1 MMNDKIVGHVVGV
14 HGFCVKVELA
24 SEIKSP
30 VRAHL
35 SNLQGASLA
44 ISINAYLSFS
54 IGAGQYAIGIVTDL
68 DARDS
73 YEPTNE
79 ELSLELTKPRRVATI
94 QLLGTLK
101 PVFRSES
108 YRFDPGISI
117 LPTLD
122 TPAEIVE
129 KYLLDALFD
138 DAPKRN
144 KPEDHPD
151 GEPFDSGLRIGIAIA
166 PGNQIVKG
174 SFNDLF
180 SRPLAIVGNT
190 GSGKS
195 NTVSHLIQQSQKDRI
210 TNRPKVF
217 ILDIN
222 GEYASAF
229 GKLEPKGGRKPNHL
243 YVNGKE
249 FGLPV
254 WLMNS
259 QEACIWLS
267 VAEQTQ
273 QPALVNL
280 WSIAKGGSEITSNN
294 ASEAVVQLNKL
305 LSLIDDDRAANKGE
319 DSNSIWAAFNV
330 YAAGLSFEAS
340 DKVLISDI
348 SKILE
353 NYTDKWVRSFAADEP
368 NLKTKLQALR
378 RAISKFCVDDRDIS
392 QQSANKPI
400 YFGLHYLK
408 DPAELLNAAR
418 IEEHDQSFRQFLRG
432 LQLRIGNRLQ
442 DQRWYCFFNYDNLGI
457 NSFRDWLEKLGIGSE
472 MEGNDVCVIDCSMID
487 YEILP
492 YVCGIIGRLLL
503 ELREHA
509 PSMKRFHE
517 PWVAVLEE
525 AHNYVCPVRQN
536 ESRGLS
542 VSREAFERIAKEGRK
557 FGLSLIVAS
566 QRPGDISP
574 AVLSQCA
581 NFIMHRL
588 QNPDDI
594 EHFRR
599 IVPSQSRR
607 LLDQITILSAGEAIV
622 LGSSF
627 HVPARVQV
635 DRPEKAPHSQS
646 SAPHLSWK
654 PDSQMRFDLKEA
666 LSYWKNEE
674 VKETESS
681 GEVRGVREE

>member
-54 IGAGQYAIGIVTDL
+54 IGAGQYAIGLVTDL

-195 NTVSHLIQQSQKDRI
+195 NTVSHLIQQSQKDRT

-249 FGLPV
+249 SGLPV

-330 YAAGLSFEAS
+330 YAGGLSFEAS

-348 SKILE
+348 SKILK

-457 NSFRDWLEKLGIGSE
+457 KSFRDWLEKLGIGSE
-472 MEGNDVCVIDCSMID
+472 TEGNDVCVIDCSMID

-557 FGLSLIVAS
+557 FGFSLIVAS

-654 PDSQMRFDLKEA
+654 PDSQIRFDLDEA
-666 LSYWKNEE
+666 LSYWKIEE

-681 GEVRGVREE
+681 DEV

>member
-1 MMNDKIVGHVVGV
+1 MNDKIVGHVVGI
-14 HGFCVKVELA
+14 HGFSVKVELA

-44 ISINAYLSFS
+44 ISINAYLSFN
-54 IGAGQYAIGIVTDL
+54 IGAGQHAIGIVTDL

-73 YEPTNE
+73 FEPSND

-151 GEPFDSGLRIGIAIA
+151 GEPFDSGLRIGIAVA

-174 SFNDLF
+174 SFNDLL

-195 NTVSHLIQQSQKDRI
+195 NTVSRIIQQSQKDRI

-229 GKLEPKGGRKPNHL
+229 EKPEPEGGRKPNCL
-243 YVNGKE
+243 YINGKE

-254 WLMNS
+254 WLMNTH
-259 QEACIWLS
+259 EACDWLS

-273 QPALVNL
+273 QPALINL
-280 WSIAKGGSEITSNN
+280 WSIAKGGKTEPSIVKGNTREVILKIN
-294 ASEAVVQLNKL
+294 QLLNTL
-305 LSLIDDDRAANKGE
+305 EDDRAINKGKDCNLIGAAMHAYAQLLTL
-319 DSNSIWAAFNV
+319 DSENEKILNEIVTTLKKYDKDYTKALGSDEPHVKNQLKKLQSNL
-330 YAAGLSFEAS
+330 LSKASAS
-340 DKVLISDI
+340 D
-348 SKILE
+348 
-353 NYTDKWVRSFAADEP
+353 P
-368 NLKTKLQALR
+368 
-378 RAISKFCVDDRDIS
+378 AIA
-392 QQSANKPI
+392 QQSADKPI
-400 YFGLHYLK
+400 YFGLDYLQN
-408 DPAELLNAAR
+408 PTELYRAAS
-418 IEEHDQSFRQFLRG
+418 IEEGDQSFRQFLRG
-432 LQLRIGNRLQ
+432 LQLRIGNRFK
-442 DQRWYCFFNYDNLGI
+442 DQRWYCFFNYDNLDI
-457 NSFRDWLEKLGIGSE
+457 KSFRDWLDKLGIGFE
-472 MEGNDVCVIDCSMID
+472 VEGSDVCIIDCSMID
-487 YEILP
+487 YEVLP

-503 ELREHA
+503 ELREHI
-509 PSMKRFHE
+509 PSKKRFHE
-517 PWVAVLEE
+517 PWVVVLEE
-525 AHNYVCPVRQN
+525 AHNYVCPARQN
-536 ESRGLS
+536 EARGLS

-557 FGLSLIVAS
+557 FGISLIVAS
-566 QRPGDISP
+566 QRPSDISP
-574 AVLSQCA
+574 TVLSQCA

-622 LGSSF
+622 LGSGF
-627 HVPARVQV
+627 HVPARVQI

-646 SAPHLSWK
+646 SAPYLSWK
-654 PDSQMRFDLKEA
+654 PDSTARFNLDEA
-666 LSYWKNEE
+666 LDYWKIEETEEKIKPSEE
-674 VKETESS
+674 V
-681 GEVRGVREE
+681 

>member
-1 MMNDKIVGHVVGV
+1 MNDKIVGHVVGV

-73 YEPTNE
+73 FEPSNE

-229 GKLEPKGGRKPNHL
+229 GKPEPGDGRKPNYL

-249 FGLPV
+249 LGLPV
-254 WLMNS
+254 WLMNTH
-259 QEACIWLS
+259 EACIWLS

-273 QPALVNL
+273 QPALINL
-280 WSIAKGGSEITSNN
+280 WSVAKGGKFDKGNIKNN
-294 ASEAVVQLNKL
+294 VQEAILRINHILGV
-305 LSLIDDDRAANKGE
+305 I
-319 DSNSIWAAFNV
+319 DSNSFNKALDIKQIWSAFNG
-330 YAAGLSFEAS
+330 YLKGIGLNDAI
-340 DKVLISDI
+340 KKLIATI
-348 SKILE
+348 NNTI
-353 NYTDKWVRSFAADEP
+353 VAADEKKCSKSYGADEP
-368 NLKTKLQALR
+368 ELKTNLQQLR
-378 RAISKFCVDDRDIS
+378 DGLSNLTTAEPEIT

-400 YFGLHYLK
+400 YFSLDYLQNST
-408 DPAELLNAAR
+408 ELYKAAS
-418 IEEHDQSFRQFLRG
+418 IEEGDQSFRQFLRG
-432 LQLRIGNRLQ
+432 LLLRIGNRLQ

-457 NSFRDWLEKLGIGSE
+457 KSFRDWLEKLGIGSE
-472 MEGNDVCVIDCSMID
+472 TEGNDVCVIDCSMID

-509 PSMKRFHE
+509 QSMKRFHE

-574 AVLSQCA
+574 TVLSQCA

-654 PDSQMRFDLKEA
+654 PDSQTRFDLDEA
-666 LSYWKNEE
+666 LSYWKIEE

-681 GEVRGVREE
+681 KEV

>member
-1 MMNDKIVGHVVGV
+1 MNDKIVGHVVGV
-14 HGFCVKVELA
+14 HGFCVKVELT

-35 SNLQGASLA
+35 EGSSLA
-44 ISINAYLSFS
+44 ISINAYLSFN
-54 IGAGQYAIGIVTDL
+54 IGAGQHAIGIVTDL
-68 DARDS
+68 DSRDS
-73 YEPTNE
+73 YEPSNE
-79 ELSLELTKPRRVATI
+79 ELSLELTRPRRVVTV

-101 PVFRSES
+101 PVFRSIS

-122 TPAEIVE
+122 TPAEIAE
-129 KYLLDALFD
+129 KPLLDALFD

-151 GEPFDSGLRIGIAIA
+151 DKPFDSGLRIGIAIA

-195 NTVSHLIQQSQKDRI
+195 NTVSNLIQQSQKERI
-210 TNRPKVF
+210 TNRTKIF

-229 GKLEPKGGRKPNHL
+229 GKLEPNGGRKPNHL

-249 FGLPV
+249 LGLPV
-254 WLMNS
+254 WLMNTH
-259 QEACIWLS
+259 EACIWLS

-273 QPALVNL
+273 QPALINL
-280 WSIAKGGSEITSNN
+280 WSMAKGGSKISSNN

-319 DSNSIWAAFNV
+319 DGNAIWAAFNA
-330 YAAGLSFEAS
+330 YIGSLPLE
-340 DKVLISDI
+340 KQEKTQISDI
-348 SKILE
+348 QAIL
-353 NYTDKWVRSFAADEP
+353 NNHKVKFVRSFASDEP
-368 NLKTKLQALR
+368 KLKSTLQALR
-378 RAISKFCVDDRDIS
+378 LTISKFCLDDYDIS

-400 YFGLHYLK
+400 YFGMYYLK

-418 IEEHDQSFRQFLRG
+418 IEEHDQGFRQFLRG

-457 NSFRDWLEKLGIGSE
+457 KNFRDWLKSLGIGSE
-472 MEGNDVCVIDCSMID
+472 TKGNDVCVIDCSMID
-487 YEILP
+487 YEVLP

-503 ELREHA
+503 ELCEHV
-509 PSMKRFHE
+509 PSKKRFYE
-517 PWVAVLEE
+517 PWVVVLEE
-525 AHNYVCPVRQN
+525 AHNYVCPARQN
-536 ESRGLS
+536 ESKGLS

-574 AVLSQCA
+574 TVLSQCA

-594 EHFRR
+594 DHFRR

-622 LGSSF
+622 LGSGF
-627 HVPARVQV
+627 HVPARVQI
-635 DRPEKAPHSQS
+635 DRPERAPHSQS
-646 SAPHLSWK
+646 STPHLSWK
-654 PDSQMRFDLKEA
+654 PDSQTRFDLDEA
-666 LSYWKNEE
+666 LSYWKIEE
-674 VKETESS
+674 
-681 GEVRGVREE
+681 

>member
-1 MMNDKIVGHVVGV
+1 MNDKIVGHVVGV
-14 HGFCVKVELA
+14 HGFSVKVELT

-35 SNLQGASLA
+35 QGSSLA
-44 ISINAYLSFS
+44 ISINAYLSFN
-54 IGAGQYAIGIVTDL
+54 IGAGQNAIGIVTDL
-68 DARDS
+68 DSRDS
-73 YEPTNE
+73 YEPSNE
-79 ELSLELTKPRRVATI
+79 ELSLELTRPRRVVTV

-101 PVFRSES
+101 PIFRSVS

-122 TPAEIVE
+122 TPAEIAE
-129 KYLLDALFD
+129 KPLLDALFD

-151 GEPFDSGLRIGIAIA
+151 DDPFDSGLRIGIAIA

-229 GKLEPKGGRKPNHL
+229 GKPEPKDGRKPNCL

-254 WLMNS
+254 WLMNTH
-259 QEACIWLS
+259 EACVWLT

-273 QPALVNL
+273 QPALINL
-280 WSIAKGGSEITSNN
+280 WSIAKGGKAEPSIRENNVREVMLKIT
-294 ASEAVVQLNKL
+294 QLLNTL
-305 LSLIDDDRAANKGE
+305 DDDRAINKGKDCNLIGSALSAYAQLLIL
-319 DSNSIWAAFNV
+319 DS
-330 YAAGLSFEAS
+330 S
-340 DKVLISDI
+340 DKN
-348 SKILE
+348 ILDE
-353 NYTDKWVRSFAADEP
+353 IIRTLKKYDKDYTKALGSDEP
-368 NLKTKLQALR
+368 LVKIHLQTLQSN
-378 RAISKFCVDDRDIS
+378 ILSKASTPDESIV
-392 QQSANKPI
+392 QQSADKPI
-400 YFGLHYLK
+400 YFGLDYLQN
-408 DPAELLNAAR
+408 PSELHKAAS
-418 IEEHDQSFRQFLRG
+418 IEEGDQSFRQFLRG
-432 LQLRIGNRLQ
+432 LQLRIGNRLR
-442 DQRWYCFFNYDNLGI
+442 DQRWYCFLNYDKLGI
-457 NSFRDWLEKLGIGSE
+457 NSFRVWLEKLGIGSE
-472 MEGNDVCVIDCSMID
+472 AAGNDVCVIDCSMID
-487 YEILP
+487 YEVLP

-503 ELREHA
+503 ELREHV
-509 PSMKRFHE
+509 PSKKRFRE
-517 PWVAVLEE
+517 PWVVVLEE

-536 ESRGLS
+536 ESKGLS

-574 AVLSQCA
+574 TVLSQCA

-594 EHFRR
+594 DHFRR

-622 LGSSF
+622 LGSGF
-627 HVPARVQV
+627 HVPARVQI

-646 SAPHLSWK
+646 SAPYLSWK
-654 PDSQMRFDLKEA
+654 PDSTMRFDLDEA
-666 LSYWKNEE
+666 LSYWKIEE
-674 VKETESS
+674 VKETQSS
-681 GEVRGVREE
+681 EGV

>member
-79 ELSLELTKPRRVATI
+79 ELSLELTRPRRVATI

-122 TPAEIVE
+122 TPAEIAE

-166 PGNQIVKG
+166 LGNQIVKG

-180 SRPLAIVGNT
+180 SRPLTIVGNT

-229 GKLEPKGGRKPNHL
+229 EKSEPDGGRMPNHL

-254 WLMNS
+254 WLMNTH
-259 QEACIWLS
+259 EACVWLS

-273 QPALVNL
+273 QPALINL
-280 WSIAKGGSEITSNN
+280 WSIAKGGKAEPSIRENNVREVILKIT
-294 ASEAVVQLNKL
+294 QLLNTL
-305 LSLIDDDRAANKGE
+305 DDDRAINKGKDCNLIGLTLSAYAQLLTL
-319 DSNSIWAAFNV
+319 DSN
-330 YAAGLSFEAS
+330 
-340 DKVLISDI
+340 DK
-348 SKILE
+348 KILDE
-353 NYTDKWVRSFAADEP
+353 IIKTIKKYDKNYTKSLGSDEP
-368 NLKTKLQALR
+368 LVKKHLQTLQSNILLKTSTPDASL
-378 RAISKFCVDDRDIS
+378 V
-392 QQSANKPI
+392 QQSADKPI
-400 YFGLHYLK
+400 YFGLNYLQN
-408 DPAELLNAAR
+408 PSELHKAASV
-418 IEEHDQSFRQFLRG
+418 EEGDQSFRQFLRG
-432 LQLRIGNRLQ
+432 LQLRIGNRLR
-442 DQRWYCFFNYDNLGI
+442 DQRWHCFLNYNKLGI
-457 NSFRDWLEKLGIGSE
+457 NSFRDWLEKLGIGSKTE
-472 MEGNDVCVIDCSMID
+472 GTKGNDVCVIDCSMID
-487 YEILP
+487 YEVIP

-503 ELREHA
+503 ELREHV
-509 PSMKRFHE
+509 PSKIRFHE
-517 PWVAVLEE
+517 PWVTVLEE
-525 AHNYVCPVRQN
+525 THNYVCPVRQN

-557 FGLSLIVAS
+557 FGLSLI
-566 QRPGDISP
+566 
-574 AVLSQCA
+574 
-581 NFIMHRL
+581 
-588 QNPDDI
+588 
-594 EHFRR
+594 
-599 IVPSQSRR
+599 
-607 LLDQITILSAGEAIV
+607 
-622 LGSSF
+622 
-627 HVPARVQV
+627 
-635 DRPEKAPHSQS
+635 
-646 SAPHLSWK
+646 
-654 PDSQMRFDLKEA
+654 
-666 LSYWKNEE
+666 
-674 VKETESS
+674 
-681 GEVRGVREE
+681 

>member
-1 MMNDKIVGHVVGV
+1 MNDKIVGHVVGV
-14 HGFCVKVELA
+14 YGFCVKVELA

-79 ELSLELTKPRRVATI
+79 ELSLELTRPRRVATI

-122 TPAEIVE
+122 TPAEIAE

-229 GKLEPKGGRKPNHL
+229 GKPEPEGGRKPNYL

-249 FGLPV
+249 FCLPV
-254 WLMNS
+254 WLMNTL
-259 QEACIWLS
+259 EACVWLS

-280 WSIAKGGSEITSNN
+280 WSIAKGKGITSTEHNSKEACVQIELLINIINLTGPYKGANAYKTWEAFQAYARLLKNVAEIGELTKEITS
-294 ASEAVVQLNKL
+294 L
-305 LSLIDDDRAANKGE
+305 
-319 DSNSIWAAFNV
+319 
-330 YAAGLSFEAS
+330 
-340 DKVLISDI
+340 
-348 SKILE
+348 LE
-353 NYTDKWVRSFAADEP
+353 NNKAEHQSFGKDDLPLKQKLKSLRDFLSSYSEDEQE
-368 NLKTKLQALR
+368 L
-378 RAISKFCVDDRDIS
+378 S
-392 QQSANKPI
+392 QQSANKPL
-400 YFGLHYLK
+400 YFELKYLK
-408 DPAELLNAAR
+408 HPTALYEAAKV
-418 IEEHDQSFRQFLRG
+418 EGEDYNFRQFLRG

-457 NSFRDWLEKLGIGSE
+457 KSFRDWLERLGVGSE
-472 MEGNDVCVIDCSMID
+472 TAGNDVCVIDCSTID
-487 YEILP
+487 YEVLP

-503 ELREHA
+503 ELREHV
-509 PSMKRFHE
+509 PSKKRFHE
-517 PWVAVLEE
+517 PWVTVLEE
-525 AHNYVCPVRQN
+525 AHNYVCPLRQN

-574 AVLSQCA
+574 TVLSQCA

-654 PDSQMRFDLKEA
+654 PDSQIRFDLDEA
-666 LSYWKNEE
+666 LSYWKIEE
-674 VKETESS
+674 VIETESS
-681 GEVRGVREE
+681 EEV

>member
-1 MMNDKIVGHVVGV
+1 MTVNEKIVGHVVGV
-14 HGFCVKVELA
+14 HGFSVKVELA

-54 IGAGQYAIGIVTDL
+54 IGAGQYAIGILTDL

-129 KYLLDALFD
+129 KNLLDALFD

-151 GEPFDSGLRIGIAIA
+151 DEPFDSGLQIGVAIA

-229 GKLEPKGGRKPNHL
+229 EKSEPEGGRKPNYL

-254 WLMNS
+254 WLMNTH
-259 QEACIWLS
+259 EACVWLS

-273 QPALVNL
+273 QPALINL
-280 WSIAKGGSEITSNN
+280 WSMAKGGNKISSNN
-294 ASEAVVQLNKL
+294 ASETVVQINRL
-305 LSLIDDDRAANKGE
+305 LSLIDDDRAFNKGN
-319 DSNSIWAAFNV
+319 DGNAIWGAFNV
-330 YAAGLSFEAS
+330 YAANLPLEEQENT
-340 DKVLISDI
+340 LISEI
-348 SKILE
+348 KVILE
-353 NYTDKWVRSFAADEP
+353 GYNRSNIRSFGADEP
-368 NLKTKLQALR
+368 KLKDKIRTLR
-378 RAISKFCVDDRDIS
+378 SILSKFCVDDCDLS

-400 YFGLHYLK
+400 YFEMHYLK

-418 IEEHDQSFRQFLRG
+418 IEEHDQGFRQFLRG

-442 DQRWYCFFNYDNLGI
+442 DQRWYCLFNYDKLGI
-457 NSFRDWLEKLGIGSE
+457 KRFRDWLEKLGIGNE
-472 MEGNDVCVIDCSMID
+472 TEGNDVCVIDCSMID
-487 YEILP
+487 YEVLP

-517 PWVAVLEE
+517 PWVVVLEE
-525 AHNYVCPVRQN
+525 AHNYVCPARQN

-542 VSREAFERIAKEGRK
+542 VSREAFERIAKAGRK
-557 FGLSLIVAS
+557 FGISLIVAS
-566 QRPGDISP
+566 QRPSDISP
-574 AVLSQCA
+574 TVLSQCA

-622 LGSSF
+622 LGSGF

-646 SAPHLSWK
+646 SAPYLSWK
-654 PDSQMRFDLKEA
+654 PDSKILFDLVEA
-666 LSYWKNEE
+666 LKYWKIEIEAESSEE
-674 VKETESS
+674 VC
-681 GEVRGVREE
+681 

>member
-1 MMNDKIVGHVVGV
+1 MNDKIVGHVVGV
-14 HGFCVKVELA
+14 HGFSVKVELT

-35 SNLQGASLA
+35 QGSSLA
-44 ISINAYLSFS
+44 ISINAYLSFN
-54 IGAGQYAIGIVTDL
+54 IGAGQHAIGIVTDL
-68 DARDS
+68 DSRDS
-73 YEPTNE
+73 YEPKNE
-79 ELSLELTKPRRVATI
+79 ELSLELTRPRRVATI

-122 TPAEIVE
+122 TPAEIAE

-229 GKLEPKGGRKPNHL
+229 GKPEPEGGRKPNYL

-254 WLMNS
+254 WLMNTH
-259 QEACIWLS
+259 EACVWLS
-267 VAEQTQ
+267 VAEQAQ
-273 QPALVNL
+273 QPALINL
-280 WSIAKGGSEITSNN
+280 WSMAKGGSKTSSNN
-294 ASEAVVQLNKL
+294 ASETVVQLNKL

-319 DSNSIWAAFNV
+319 DGNAIWAAFNA
-330 YAAGLSFEAS
+330 YAASLPLE
-340 DKVLISDI
+340 KQEKTQISDI
-348 SKILE
+348 QAILVNYKSKFI
-353 NYTDKWVRSFAADEP
+353 RSFSADEP
-368 NLKTKLQALR
+368 KLKTTIQELR
-378 RAISKFCVDDRDIS
+378 LAISKFCLDDCDIS

-418 IEEHDQSFRQFLRG
+418 IEEHDQGFRQFLRG

-442 DQRWYCFFNYDNLGI
+442 DQRWYCFFNYDNLSI
-457 NSFRDWLEKLGIGSE
+457 KSFRDWLERLGVGSE
-472 MEGNDVCVIDCSMID
+472 TAGNDVCVIDCSMID
-487 YEILP
+487 YEVLP

-503 ELREHA
+503 ELREHV
-509 PSMKRFHE
+509 PSKKRFHE

-525 AHNYVCPVRQN
+525 AHNYVCPLRQN

-574 AVLSQCA
+574 TVLSQCA

-622 LGSSF
+622 LGSGF
-627 HVPARVQV
+627 HVPARVQI

-646 SAPHLSWK
+646 SAPYLSWK
-654 PDSQMRFDLKEA
+654 PDSTTRFDLDEA
-666 LSYWKNEE
+666 LSYWKIEE
-674 VKETESS
+674 VKETQSS
-681 GEVRGVREE
+681 EEV

>member
-1 MMNDKIVGHVVGV
+1 MNDKIVGHVVGV

-79 ELSLELTKPRRVATI
+79 ELSLELTRPRRVATI

-122 TPAEIVE
+122 TPAEIAE

-144 KPEDHPD
+144 KPEGHPD

-229 GKLEPKGGRKPNHL
+229 GKSEPGDGRKPNYL

-249 FGLPV
+249 FCLPV
-254 WLMNS
+254 WLMNTL
-259 QEACIWLS
+259 EACVWLS

-280 WSIAKGGSEITSNN
+280 WSIAKGKGITSTEHNSKEACVQIELLINIINSTGPYKGANAYKTWEAFQAYARLLKNVAEIEELTKEITS
-294 ASEAVVQLNKL
+294 L
-305 LSLIDDDRAANKGE
+305 
-319 DSNSIWAAFNV
+319 
-330 YAAGLSFEAS
+330 
-340 DKVLISDI
+340 
-348 SKILE
+348 LE
-353 NYTDKWVRSFAADEP
+353 NNKAEHQSFGKDDLPLKQKLKSLRDFLSSYSEDEQE
-368 NLKTKLQALR
+368 L
-378 RAISKFCVDDRDIS
+378 S
-392 QQSANKPI
+392 QQSANKPL
-400 YFGLHYLK
+400 YFELKYLK
-408 DPAELLNAAR
+408 HPTALYEAAKV
-418 IEEHDQSFRQFLRG
+418 EGEDYNFRQFLRG

-457 NSFRDWLEKLGIGSE
+457 KSFRDWLERLGVGSE
-472 MEGNDVCVIDCSMID
+472 TAGNDVCVIDCSMID
-487 YEILP
+487 YEVLP

-503 ELREHA
+503 ELREHV
-509 PSMKRFHE
+509 PSKKRFHE
-517 PWVAVLEE
+517 PWVTVLEE
-525 AHNYVCPVRQN
+525 AHNYVCPLRQN

-574 AVLSQCA
+574 TVLSQCA

-654 PDSQMRFDLKEA
+654 PDSQIRFDLDEA
-666 LSYWKNEE
+666 LSYWKIEE

-681 GEVRGVREE
+681 

>member
-1 MMNDKIVGHVVGV
+1 MAMNDKIVGHVVGV
-14 HGFCVKVELA
+14 HGFCVKVELT

-35 SNLQGASLA
+35 QGSSLA
-44 ISINAYLSFS
+44 ISINAYLSFN
-54 IGAGQYAIGIVTDL
+54 IGAGQHAIGIVTDL
-68 DARDS
+68 DSRDS
-73 YEPTNE
+73 YEPSNDE
-79 ELSLELTKPRRVATI
+79 ISLELTRPRRVVTI

-101 PVFRSES
+101 PVFRSKS
-108 YRFDPGISI
+108 YHFDPGISI

-122 TPAEIVE
+122 TPAEIAE
-129 KYLLDALFD
+129 KPLLDALFD

-151 GEPFDSGLRIGIAIA
+151 DGPFDSGLSIGIAIA

-195 NTVSHLIQQSQKDRI
+195 NTVSHLIQQAQKERI
-210 TNRPKVF
+210 TNRPKIF

-222 GEYASAF
+222 GEYANAF
-229 GKLEPKGGRKPNHL
+229 RKSEPADARKPNHL
-243 YVNGKE
+243 YVNGQE

-254 WLMNS
+254 WLMNTH
-259 QEACIWLS
+259 EACVWLS

-273 QPALVNL
+273 QPALINL
-280 WSIAKGGSEITSNN
+280 WSMAKGGSKISSNN
-294 ASEAVVQLNKL
+294 ASETVVQINKL

-319 DSNSIWAAFNV
+319 DGNAIWAAFST
-330 YAAGLSFEAS
+330 YARSLPLE
-340 DKVLISDI
+340 KQEKTQISNI
-348 SKILE
+348 QAILE
-353 NYTDKWVRSFAADEP
+353 KHKAKFVRSFAADEP
-368 NLKTKLQALR
+368 KLKSTLQALR
-378 RAISKFCVDDRDIS
+378 LAISKFCLDDCDIS

-418 IEEHDQSFRQFLRG
+418 IEEHDQGFRQFLRG

-442 DQRWYCFFNYDNLGI
+442 DQRWHCLFNYNNLGI
-457 NSFRDWLEKLGIGSE
+457 KSFRDWLKKLGIGSE
-472 MEGNDVCVIDCSMID
+472 TAGNDVCVIDCSMID
-487 YEILP
+487 YEVLP

-503 ELREHA
+503 ELREHV
-509 PSMKRFHE
+509 PSKKRFYE
-517 PWVAVLEE
+517 PWVVVLEE

-557 FGLSLIVAS
+557 FGISLIVAS
-566 QRPGDISP
+566 QRPSDISP
-574 AVLSQCA
+574 TVLSQCA

-599 IVPSQSRR
+599 VVPSQSRR

-622 LGSSF
+622 LGSGF

-646 SAPHLSWK
+646 STPHLSWK
-654 PDSQMRFDLKEA
+654 PDSQIKFDLDEA
-666 LSYWKNEE
+666 LSYWKIE
-674 VKETESS
+674 
-681 GEVRGVREE
+681 

>member
-79 ELSLELTKPRRVATI
+79 ELSLELTRPRRVATI

-122 TPAEIVE
+122 TPAEIAE

-144 KPEDHPD
+144 KPEGHPD

-229 GKLEPKGGRKPNHL
+229 GKSEPGDGRKPNYL

-249 FGLPV
+249 FCLPV
-254 WLMNS
+254 WLMNTL
-259 QEACIWLS
+259 EACVWLS

-280 WSIAKGGSEITSNN
+280 WSIAKGKGITSTEHNSKEACVQIELLINIINSTGPYKGANAYKTWEAFQAYARLLKNVAEIEELTKEITS
-294 ASEAVVQLNKL
+294 L
-305 LSLIDDDRAANKGE
+305 
-319 DSNSIWAAFNV
+319 
-330 YAAGLSFEAS
+330 
-340 DKVLISDI
+340 
-348 SKILE
+348 LE
-353 NYTDKWVRSFAADEP
+353 NNKAEHQSFGKDDLPLKQKLKSLRDFLSSYSEDEQE
-368 NLKTKLQALR
+368 L
-378 RAISKFCVDDRDIS
+378 S
-392 QQSANKPI
+392 QQSANKPL
-400 YFGLHYLK
+400 YFELKYLK
-408 DPAELLNAAR
+408 HPTALYEAAKV
-418 IEEHDQSFRQFLRG
+418 EGEDYNFRQFLRG

-457 NSFRDWLEKLGIGSE
+457 KSFRDWLERLGVGSE
-472 MEGNDVCVIDCSMID
+472 TAGNDVCVIDCSMID
-487 YEILP
+487 YEVLP

-503 ELREHA
+503 ELREHV
-509 PSMKRFHE
+509 PSKKRFHE
-517 PWVAVLEE
+517 PWVTVLEE
-525 AHNYVCPVRQN
+525 AHNYVCPLRQN

-574 AVLSQCA
+574 TVLSQCA

-654 PDSQMRFDLKEA
+654 PDSQIRFDLDEA
-666 LSYWKNEE
+666 LSYWKIEE

-681 GEVRGVREE
+681 

>member
-54 IGAGQYAIGIVTDL
+54 IGAGQYAIGLVTDL

-117 LPTLD
+117 LQTLD

-195 NTVSHLIQQSQKDRI
+195 NTVSHLIQQSQKDRT

-249 FGLPV
+249 SGLPV

-330 YAAGLSFEAS
+330 YAGGLSFEAS

-348 SKILE
+348 SKILK

-457 NSFRDWLEKLGIGSE
+457 KSFRDWLEKLGIGSE
-472 MEGNDVCVIDCSMID
+472 TEGNDVCVIDCSMID

-557 FGLSLIVAS
+557 FGFSLIVAS

-654 PDSQMRFDLKEA
+654 PDSQIRFDLDEA
-666 LSYWKNEE
+666 LSYWKIEE

-681 GEVRGVREE
+681 DEV